1 MTGLSRLAVRRA
13 GMAAL
18 AVVVGVSG
26 IVVGAVR
33 EDVGVP
39 ATMDAPPS
47 RAAAAASDLRY
58 LRRDAPARTS
68 MVDTGGTVRATFT
81 DGARTVTLD
90 GPPRSFAEPQFSPAS
105 VSTRVWVRLLPRPWH
120 EGAERAAW
128 FQPWLEQNLNST
140 APDVLAVAAEYL
152 DGAPDGRD
160 AAGVRVRGDARF
172 GPPGPPNAPPL
183 ENSDFY
189 DYLGIPWTFGDG
201 EVPSPDPAHY
211 GAVDCSGFV
220 RLVFGYRS
228 GYPLL
233 GTNEPGPGLP
243 RRARAMLEV
252 GPGITVLPDTGAPP
266 SNLGA
271 LQPGDLL
278 FFDLDRAIDRRID
291 HSAIYLGRDDTGHQR
306 FVSSRGRVD
315 GPTLGDVGGT
325 SLLDDDGYYARSFR
339 AAKRL

>member
-1 MTGLSRLAVRRA
+1 MG
-13 GMAAL
+13 AL
-18 AVVVGVSG
+18 AMVVGGTG

-33 EDVGVP
+33 EDAVVP
-39 ATMDAPPS
+39 VTVDAPPLP
-47 RAAAAASDLRY
+47 AAAATRA
-58 LRRDAPARTS
+58 LRRDAPARTT
-68 MVDTGGTVRATFT
+68 MVDAAGTVVATFT
-81 DGARTVTLD
+81 DGARTATLD

-105 VSTRVWVRLLPRPWH
+105 VNTRVWVRLLPRPWR
-120 EGAERAAW
+120 EGAEREAW
-128 FQPWLEQNLNST
+128 FQPWLRQNLGST

-160 AAGVRVRGDARF
+160 AAGVRVQGDARF

-189 DYLGIPWTFGDG
+189 DYLGIPWTFGVD
-201 EVPSPDPAHY
+201 EVQTPDPVHY
-211 GAVDCSGFV
+211 GAVDCSGYV
-220 RLVFGYRS
+220 RLVYGYRS

-233 GTNEPGPGLP
+233 GTNAPGPGLP

-252 GPGITVLPDTGAPP
+252 GPGIVVLPDTGAPP

-271 LQPGDLL
+271 LQAGDLL
-278 FFDLDRAIDRRID
+278 FFDLDRAADRRID
-291 HSAIYLGRDDTGHQR
+291 HSAIYLGRDDAGQHR

-315 GPTLGDVGGT
+315 GPTLGDEGGT
-325 SLLDDDGYYARSFR
+325 SLLDDGGYYARSFR